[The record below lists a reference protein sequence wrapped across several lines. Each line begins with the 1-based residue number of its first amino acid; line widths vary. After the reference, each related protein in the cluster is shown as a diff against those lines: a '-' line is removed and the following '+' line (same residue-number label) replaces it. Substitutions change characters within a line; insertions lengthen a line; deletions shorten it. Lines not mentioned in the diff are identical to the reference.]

1 MTQRTLRALL
11 PSLALFVLGASLP
24 ALAASPAATGLV
36 ADRVQRIDQFID
48 RTIKAG
54 EISGAVTLV
63 ARNGKVVHLQAQGLA
78 DIASRKPMQKD
89 TVFRIASMSKPVT
102 AVAIL
107 MLVEEGK
114 VRLDDPLSRFIP
126 AFRDVKVAVAQP
138 RAPGP
143 GAAAAP
149 SYYTVPADRQV
160 TVLDILTHTS
170 GIASGPIGN
179 AAAKDLL
186 DNRRKGGTAWAE
198 QLATAPLEFQPG
210 TRWAYSPFG
219 AFDVLGRIVEIASGQ
234 RYADFLQQRLFT
246 PLRMTDASFWPSEA
260 LRARVVTNYVMT
272 PRGIEPNA
280 DADQFS
286 SAILDSGAA
295 GLFATAESYAR
306 FAMMLANGGEL
317 DGVRVLS
324 PASVA
329 LMGSRIIPDTL
340 PGRQPGEGWGLGVRS
355 VTDSAL
361 RHTLLSTGSFGWSG
375 AYGTHFWIDP
385 KQKLVA
391 IMMVQTPGQSR
402 TGDFETAV
410 MQAVL
415 P

>member
-1 MTQRTLRALL
+1 MIQRPLRSLIS
-11 PSLALFVLGASLP
+11 SLAVLALAASLP
-24 ALAASPAATGLV
+24 ALAAPPAATGLA
-36 ADRVQRIDQFID
+36 ADRVQRIDQLID

-54 EISGAVTLV
+54 EVSGAVTLV
-63 ARNGKVVHLQAQGLA
+63 ARNGKVVYQQAQGLA
-78 DIASRKPMQKD
+78 DIASGKPMRKD
-89 TVFRIASMSKPVT
+89 SLFRIASMSKPVT

-126 AFRDVKVAVAQP
+126 AFRDMKVAVPQT
-138 RAPGP
+138 RAPG
-143 GAAAAP
+143 AAGGPPA
-149 SYYTVPADRQV
+149 YYTVPAERQV
-160 TVLDILTHTS
+160 TVLDILSHTS

-179 AAAKDLL
+179 AVAKDLL
-186 DNRRKGGTAWAE
+186 DNRRKAGTAWAE

-246 PLRMTDASFWPSEA
+246 PLHMTDITFWPSEA
-260 LRARVVTNYVMT
+260 QRARVVTNYVMT
-272 PRGIEPNA
+272 AKGIEPNS
-280 DADQFS
+280 DPEQFS
-286 SAILDSGAA
+286 SAMLDSGAA
-295 GLFATAESYAR
+295 GLYATAESYAR

-329 LMGSRIIPDTL
+329 LMGSAVIADTL
-340 PGRQPGEGWGLGVRS
+340 PGRQPGEGWGVGVRS
-355 VTDSAL
+355 ITNSAT
-361 RHTLLSTGSFGWSG
+361 RHTLLATGSFGWSG
-375 AYGTHFWIDP
+375 AYGTHFWVDP

-391 IMMVQTPGQSR
+391 IMMVQTPGQPR
-402 TGDFETAV
+402 TADFETAV

>member
-1 MTQRTLRALL
+1 MIQRPLRSLIS
-11 PSLALFVLGASLP
+11 SLAVLALSASLP
-24 ALAASPAATGLV
+24 ALAAPPVAPVLA
-36 ADRVQRIDQFID
+36 ADRTPRIEQFID

-54 EISGAVTLV
+54 EVSGAVTLV
-63 ARNGKVVHLQAQGLA
+63 ARNGKVVYLQAQGLA
-78 DIASRKPMQKD
+78 DIASGKPMRKD
-89 TVFRIASMSKPVT
+89 SLFRIASMSKPVT

-126 AFRDVKVAVAQP
+126 AFRDMKVAVPQT
-138 RAPGP
+138 RAPGAAG
-143 GAAAAP
+143 GAPA
-149 SYYTVPADRQV
+149 YYTVPAERQV

-179 AAAKDLL
+179 AVAKDLL
-186 DNRRKGGTAWAE
+186 DNRRKAGTAWAE

-210 TRWAYSPFG
+210 SRWAYSPFG

-246 PLRMTDASFWPSEA
+246 PLHMTDITFWPSEA
-260 LRARVVTNYVMT
+260 QRARVVTNYVMT
-272 PRGIEPNA
+272 AKGIEPNS
-280 DADQFS
+280 DPEQFS
-286 SAILDSGAA
+286 SAMLDSGAA
-295 GLFATAESYAR
+295 GLYATAESYAR

-329 LMGSRIIPDTL
+329 LMGSAVIADTL
-340 PGRQPGEGWGLGVRS
+340 PGRQPGEGWGVGVRS
-355 VTDSAL
+355 ITNSAT
-361 RHTLLSTGSFGWSG
+361 RHTLLATGSFGWSG
-375 AYGTHFWIDP
+375 AYGTHFWVDP

-391 IMMVQTPGQSR
+391 IMMVQTPGQPR
-402 TGDFETAV
+402 TADFETAV

>member
-1 MTQRTLRALL
+1 MIQRPLRSLIS
-11 PSLALFVLGASLP
+11 SLAVLALAASLP
-24 ALAASPAATGLV
+24 ALAAPPAATGLA
-36 ADRVQRIDQFID
+36 ADRVQRIDQLID

-54 EISGAVTLV
+54 EVSGAVTLV
-63 ARNGKVVHLQAQGLA
+63 ARNGKVVYQQAQGLA
-78 DIASRKPMQKD
+78 DIASGKPMRKD
-89 TVFRIASMSKPVT
+89 SLFRIASMSKPVT

-126 AFRDVKVAVAQP
+126 AFRDMKVAVPQT
-138 RAPGP
+138 RAPGAAG
-143 GAAAAP
+143 GAPA
-149 SYYTVPADRQV
+149 YYTVPAERQV
-160 TVLDILTHTS
+160 TVLDILSHTS

-179 AAAKDLL
+179 AVAKDLL
-186 DNRRKGGTAWAE
+186 DNRRKAGTAWAE

-246 PLRMTDASFWPSEA
+246 PLHMTDITFWPSEA
-260 LRARVVTNYVMT
+260 QRARVVTNYVMT
-272 PRGIEPNA
+272 AKGIEPNS
-280 DADQFS
+280 DPEQFS
-286 SAILDSGAA
+286 SAMLDSGAA
-295 GLFATAESYAR
+295 GLYATAESYAR

-329 LMGSRIIPDTL
+329 LMGSAVIADTL
-340 PGRQPGEGWGLGVRS
+340 PGRQPGEGWGVGVRS
-355 VTDSAL
+355 ITNSAT
-361 RHTLLSTGSFGWSG
+361 RHTLLATGSFGWSG
-375 AYGTHFWIDP
+375 AYGTHFWVDP

-391 IMMVQTPGQSR
+391 IMMVQTPGQPR
-402 TGDFETAV
+402 TADFETAV